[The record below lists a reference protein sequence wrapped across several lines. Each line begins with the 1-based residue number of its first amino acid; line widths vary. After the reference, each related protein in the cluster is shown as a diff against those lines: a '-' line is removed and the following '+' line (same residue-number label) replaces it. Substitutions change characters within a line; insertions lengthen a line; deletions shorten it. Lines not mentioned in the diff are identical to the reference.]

1 MTEDD
6 LFRPVRNFPEEEE
19 RVGTGPICFGD
30 DWPGTFIRG
39 DESHS
44 FAKVLKE
51 VISVLEERTD
61 TWSKGSSFGYYVWYL
76 RWAMELLLRSHS
88 QDRLDRARLIA
99 REMRNIGLPKEFK
112 KLSEDL
118 TYSVMD
124 KGDITNSLE
133 ARILRLSVV
142 RNPHENFQL
151 ERDDDLR
158 LLQRIWGVEP
168 REEEWYQISSG

>member
-6 LFRPVRNFPEEEE
+6 LLRPVRNFPEEEE
-19 RVGTGPICFGD
+19 RIGTGPICFGD
-30 DWPGTFIRG
+30 DWSGTFIRG

-61 TWSKGSSFGYYVWYL
+61 AWPKGSSFGYYVWYL
-76 RWAMELLLRSHS
+76 RWARELLLRSHS

-99 REMRNIGLPKEFK
+99 REMRNIGLPKELK
-112 KLSEDL
+112 NLSEDL

-124 KGDITNSLE
+124 KEDVTNSLE
-133 ARILRLSVV
+133 ARVLRLSGM
-142 RNPHENFQL
+142 RNPHEHFQL

-158 LLQRIWGVEP
+158 LLQSILSTDP
-168 REEEWYQISSG
+168 REDEWYQVSSG